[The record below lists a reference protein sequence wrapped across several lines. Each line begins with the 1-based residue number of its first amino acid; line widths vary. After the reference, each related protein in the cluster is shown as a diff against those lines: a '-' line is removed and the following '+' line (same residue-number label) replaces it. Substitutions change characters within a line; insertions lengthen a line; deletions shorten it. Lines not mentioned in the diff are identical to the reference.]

1 MSVHPG
7 HDDLVHYI
15 ENVAFKHFKY
25 RDSQVVG
32 PNDVNIHNISELY
45 AEVVGELSKSRF
57 MSVKKKFFTGTVTK
71 YFKITFN
78 NPLERTHIRR
88 KSKKLL
94 HQ

>member
-57 MSVKKKFFTGTVTK
+57 MSVKKKFFTGTFTLN
-71 YFKITFN
+71 ISMSLSTI
-78 NPLERTHIRR
+78 LQCSGG
-88 KSKKLL
+88 KSYWCQK
-94 HQ
+94 